1 MIQYLLCRDIV
12 YLISMM
18 GKDHLSFQILF
29 KLDNAWP
36 CAPELS
42 WMYDWSK
49 SFANSNPIAN
59 SSSLTCDAAGK
70 PYPLFLVMKAYTE
83 EVLPSCPQNC
93 TCTINH
99 ITTIKHSKEEHK
111 LEISDIKKGND
122 LAFVVVLCAGKELV
136 EFPKLPKN
144 TVTLDL
150 SNNKVIT
157 IKYKYFIVQTDLL

>member
-1 MIQYLLCRDIV
+1 M
-12 YLISMM
+12 
-18 GKDHLSFQILF
+18 
-29 KLDNAWP
+29 
-36 CAPELS
+36 
-42 WMYDWSK
+42 
-49 SFANSNPIAN
+49 N

-111 LEISDIKKGND
+111 IEISDIKKGND

-150 SNNKVIT
+150 SNNKVIP
-157 IKYKYFIVQTDLL
+157 IKYKYLFLHRDYILIFAQMFRLTITPFLLAAFWQGF